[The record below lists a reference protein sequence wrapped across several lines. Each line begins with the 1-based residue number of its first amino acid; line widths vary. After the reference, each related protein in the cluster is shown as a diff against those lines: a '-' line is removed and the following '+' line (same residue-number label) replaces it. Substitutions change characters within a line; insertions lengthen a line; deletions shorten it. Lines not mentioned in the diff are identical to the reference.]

1 MSQTAQ
7 AVVQNLVDRAVKLG
21 DRQLAADIRAFAAQR
36 QFGLVF
42 EHNRPERLRLYG
54 KPIME
59 GDVVQV
65 LPERGKKEDSSS
77 QLLWL
82 VNAVRG
88 GVADLKPYQSPSYD
102 ENECEPRSVAV
113 DDVVPVAE
121 YDQPIYAGLKETGR
135 VERGGDKPYQV
146 VINGENYHAL
156 ETLAFAYAGKVDC
169 IYIDPPYNTG
179 ARDWKYNNDYV
190 DGSDAY
196 RHSKWLAFME
206 RRLKLAKQL
215 LNPNDSVLI
224 VTIDEKEYLRLGLL
238 LEQVFPEAHIQMVS
252 IVINPNGVARDKEMY
267 RLEEYAFYVYVGD
280 AGPSMLEDPLFT
292 SDINQRKEIADDA
305 ISRSKRGVR
314 WEWLMRGGSNSDR
327 LHSPGCFYPVYID
340 PKKKRIVEVGDSLP
354 IDQHP
359 SSEFDKEGLFTAWPI
374 ARGTG
379 AEKVWQM
386 NPGNLRKLVVQGLA
400 KVGAYDRKR
409 NRYSILYLGKKQRER
424 IERGEILIV
433 GRDDNNIVELEE
445 SEEQQILKAPKT
457 IWNRQAHNAGEYGS
471 RLVRAMLPQRVFPY
485 PKSLYAVE
493 DALKTV
499 TKDKRDALIVDF
511 FSGSGTTAHAV
522 MRLNH
527 QDGGHRCSISITN
540 NEVSE
545 DETKKLVKRGL
556 RQGDPDWEAL
566 GICRYIT
573 KPRVTAAIT
582 GKTPEGDPI
591 KGDYKFTDE
600 FPMADGFEENAV
612 FFDLTYEDPDA
623 VELGV
628 AFEEIAPL
636 LWLRAGACGRV
647 IEHEES
653 GYAVSD
659 SYAVLFDFAAVG
671 AFIKALKGNPK
682 VACAFVI
689 TDDTARFA
697 GVKAQLP
704 GLDVVRLY
712 ENYLQS
718 FKIAAEDA
726 VR

>member
-65 LPERGKKEDSSS
+65 LPERGKKEDSNS

-82 VNAVRG
+82 VNTVRG

-386 NPGNLRKLVVQGLA
+386 NPSNLRKLVVQGLA

-493 DALKTV
+493 DALRTV

-545 DETKKLVKRGL
+545 DETKKLIKRGL

-636 LWLRAGACGRV
+636 LWLRAGARGRV
-647 IEHEES
+647 IEHEEP

>member
-54 KPIME
+54 KPIMK

-65 LPERGKKEDSSS
+65 LPERGKKEDSNS

-82 VNAVRG
+82 VNTIRG

>member
-59 GDVVQV
+59 GDVVQA

-499 TKDKRDALIVDF
+499 TKNKRDALIVDF

-545 DETKKLVKRGL
+545 DETKKLIKRGL

-636 LWLRAGACGRV
+636 LWLRAGSRGS
-647 IEHEES
+647 IIKHEQP
-653 GYAVSD
+653 GFAMAD
-659 SYAVLFDFAAVG
+659 AYAVLFDFASVG
-671 AFIKALKGNPK
+671 AFIDAVKQNASIG
-682 VACAFVI
+682 CAYVI
-689 TDDTARFA
+689 TDDTARYA
-697 GVKAQLP
+697 SVKAQLP

>member
-1 MSQTAQ
+1 M
-7 AVVQNLVDRAVKLG
+7 
-21 DRQLAADIRAFAAQR
+21 
-36 QFGLVF
+36 
-42 EHNRPERLRLYG
+42 
-54 KPIME
+54 
-59 GDVVQV
+59 
-65 LPERGKKEDSSS
+65 
-77 QLLWL
+77 
-82 VNAVRG
+82 
-88 GVADLKPYQSPSYD
+88 
-102 ENECEPRSVAV
+102 
-113 DDVVPVAE
+113 PVAE

-135 VERGGDKPYQV
+135 VERGGDKHYQV

-314 WEWLMRGGSNSDR
+314 WERLMRGGSNSDR

-545 DETKKLVKRGL
+545 DETKKLIKRGL

-636 LWLRAGACGRV
+636 LWLRAGSRGS
-647 IEHEES
+647 IIKHEQP
-653 GYAVSD
+653 GFAMAD
-659 SYAVLFDFAAVG
+659 AYAVLFDFASVG
-671 AFIKALKGNPK
+671 AFIDAVKQNASIG
-682 VACAFVI
+682 CAYVI
-689 TDDTARFA
+689 TDDTARYA
-697 GVKAQLP
+697 SVKAQLP

>member
-65 LPERGKKEDSSS
+65 LPERGKKEDSNS

-82 VNAVRG
+82 VNTVRG

-386 NPGNLRKLVVQGLA
+386 NPSNLRKLVVQGLA

-493 DALKTV
+493 DALRTV

-545 DETKKLVKRGL
+545 DETKKLIKRGL
-556 RQGDPDWEAL
+556 RQSDPDWEAL

-636 LWLRAGACGRV
+636 LWLRAGARGRV
-647 IEHEES
+647 IEHEEP

>member
-54 KPIME
+54 KPIMK

-65 LPERGKKEDSSS
+65 LPERGKKEDSNS
-77 QLLWL
+77 QLLWF
-82 VNAVRG
+82 VNTVRG

-238 LEQVFPEAHIQMVS
+238 LEQVFRGERIQMVS
-252 IVINPNGVARDKEMY
+252 SVINPAGVSRNSEFARTDEYLFFVQLGNSEVNRLPLGDEWRTNAEDKRTT
-267 RLEEYAFYVYVGD
+267 RLMW
-280 AGPSMLEDPLFT
+280 SMLIRTGTNSLRSDRPNLFYPIFVDKIGSKIIEVGESIPISMSRDDVLAPDGT
-292 SDINQRKEIADDA
+292 VAIWPIKSNLQEGNWQVSPGALRELVSKGYVKLGKFSDRGMA
-305 ISRSKRGVR
+305 ISYLKKGEQKKVESGIYEIKGYREDGSIISDTEYRSII
-314 WEWLMRGGSNSDR
+314 
-327 LHSPGCFYPVYID
+327 PG
-340 PKKKRIVEVGDSLP
+340 
-354 IDQHP
+354 
-359 SSEFDKEGLFTAWPI
+359 TAWKIPSHD
-374 ARGTG
+374 ASRNGT
-379 AEKVWQM
+379 
-386 NPGNLRKLVVQGLA
+386 NLVTTLIKRK
-400 KVGAYDRKR
+400 
-409 NRYSILYLGKKQRER
+409 
-424 IERGEILIV
+424 
-433 GRDDNNIVELEE
+433 
-445 SEEQQILKAPKT
+445 
-457 IWNRQAHNAGEYGS
+457 
-471 RLVRAMLPQRVFPY
+471 FPF

-493 DALKTV
+493 DTIRFFVVNKPNALV
-499 TKDKRDALIVDF
+499 VDF

-527 QDGGHRCSISITN
+527 QDGGRRHSISITN

-545 DETKKLVKRGL
+545 EESKKLTKRGL
-556 RQGDPDWEAL
+556 RQGDPEWEAL
-566 GICRYIT
+566 GICQYVT

-582 GKTPEGDPI
+582 GKTPEGDLI

-636 LWLRAGACGRV
+636 LWLRAGSRGS
-647 IEHEES
+647 IIKHEQP
-653 GYAVSD
+653 GFAMAD
-659 SYAVLFDFAAVG
+659 AYAVLFDFASVG
-671 AFIKALKGNPK
+671 AFIDAVKQNASIR
-682 VACAFVI
+682 CAYVI
-689 TDDTARFA
+689 TDDTARYA
-697 GVKAQLP
+697 SVKAQLP
-704 GLDVVRLY
+704 GVDVVRLY

>member
-54 KPIME
+54 KPIMK

-65 LPERGKKEDSSS
+65 LPERGKKEDSNS

-82 VNAVRG
+82 VNTVRG

-471 RLVRAMLPQRVFPY
+471 RLVRAMLPQRIFPY

-545 DETKKLVKRGL
+545 DETKKLIKRGL

-636 LWLRAGACGRV
+636 LWLRAGARGRV
-647 IEHEES
+647 IKHEES

-689 TDDTARFA
+689 TDDTTRFA

>member
-54 KPIME
+54 KPIMK

-65 LPERGKKEDSSS
+65 LPERGKKEDSNS

-82 VNAVRG
+82 VNTVRG

-314 WEWLMRGGSNSDR
+314 WERLMRGGSNSDR

-340 PKKKRIVEVGDSLP
+340 PKKKRIVEVGNSLP

-471 RLVRAMLPQRVFPY
+471 RLVRAMLPQRIFPY

-545 DETKKLVKRGL
+545 DETKKLIKRGL

-582 GKTPEGDPI
+582 GKTPGGDPI

-636 LWLRAGACGRV
+636 LWLRAGARGRV
-647 IEHEES
+647 IKHEES

>member
-1 MSQTAQ
+1 M
-7 AVVQNLVDRAVKLG
+7 
-21 DRQLAADIRAFAAQR
+21 
-36 QFGLVF
+36 
-42 EHNRPERLRLYG
+42 
-54 KPIME
+54 
-59 GDVVQV
+59 
-65 LPERGKKEDSSS
+65 
-77 QLLWL
+77 
-82 VNAVRG
+82 
-88 GVADLKPYQSPSYD
+88 
-102 ENECEPRSVAV
+102 
-113 DDVVPVAE
+113 PVAE

-135 VERGGDKPYQV
+135 VECGGDKPYQV

-238 LEQVFPEAHIQMVS
+238 IEDIFKGNRIQMITALTNKKGQSRNGTFARVDEYIYVAFVGS
-252 IVINPNGVARDKEMY
+252 ASVTRGNDSMLGDVPLAARKKKPTIWNSLLRRGTHSARWERPKLFYPVFVDEDRAEIVG
-267 RLEEYAFYVYVGD
+267 VGD
-280 AGPSMLEDPLFT
+280 CLEPNIDRATIVPPT
-292 SDINQRKEIADDA
+292 GA
-305 ISRSKRGVR
+305 IPVWPMHTDGTEGCWQMSPEKLRLYLENGTAKLGSRSKSGQ
-314 WEWLMRGGSNSDR
+314 WAINYL
-327 LHSPGCFYPVYID
+327 
-340 PKKKRIVEVGDSLP
+340 KRKQLNEVKDGTIKTLGT
-354 IDQHP
+354 DQH
-359 SSEFDKEGLFTAWPI
+359 
-374 ARGTG
+374 G
-379 AEKVWQM
+379 A
-386 NPGNLRKLVVQGLA
+386 L
-400 KVGAYDRKR
+400 
-409 NRYSILYLGKKQRER
+409 
-424 IERGEILIV
+424 
-433 GRDDNNIVELEE
+433 
-445 SEEQQILKAPKT
+445 ILKYAEE
-457 IWNRQAHNAGEYGS
+457 GEVSEQEPRTMWMKPSFDASVYGS
-471 RLVRAMLPQRVFPY
+471 TLLKDLLPGRTFPF

-493 DALKTV
+493 DTIRFFIASKPNALV
-499 TKDKRDALIVDF
+499 VDF

-527 QDGGHRCSISITN
+527 QDGGHRRSISITN

-545 DETKKLVKRGL
+545 DEAKKLTKRGL

-566 GICRYIT
+566 GICQYIT

-636 LWLRAGACGRV
+636 LWLRAGARGRV
-647 IEHEES
+647 IEHEEP

-659 SYAVLFDFAAVG
+659 TYAVLFDFAAVRD
-671 AFIKALKGNPK
+671 FVKALKGRPE